1 MVTVFVS
8 IVNLAKRRLCS
19 LPVIIC
25 KNQQVVDKT
34 NLFVLK
40 FIRCFRHLLTTEDAV
55 LVNRKLLINH
65 ICERRS
71 QRHIERVTNKRSDG
85 FTFLGVSKNI
95 LPVRTYLARS
105 GRRIRDEVCICI
117 TPVIK
122 AHSISKCHR
131 EFFAVIKIDSNFQ
144 KCGVIPQTFLFLNRD
159 NLAELKQPHLLLE
172 LILLGCV
179 HRLQRERETRL
190 ANLAELYV
198 TRFQKFIRQVDFFLG
213 CGFFQNGNIIVGV
226 ITLNPVAVKLSEK
239 TGCTCKIRENIQT
252 RRNCIKL
259 SRYRINAC
267 LKRCVSSV
275 E

>member
-1 MVTVFVS
+1 MSRLYFKTCLGIVHPSRQRVYGRLAGVVAHNQLAVRGGLEHNSPIGLLDSNTFGTNFNSAILVLNLESLAHNQRTDNGLRDKTIRRNGVAILVG
-8 IVNLAKRRLCS
+8 IVNLTERRLCG

-40 FIRCFRHLLTTEDAV
+40 FIRCFRYLLTTEDAV
-55 LVNRKLLINH
+55 LVNRKLLIDH

-71 QRHIERVTNKRSDG
+71 QCHIERVANKRGNG
-85 FTFLGVSKNI
+85 FTLFGVGKNI

-144 KCGVIPQTFLFLNRD
+144 KCGVIPQAFLFLNCD
-159 NLAELKQPHLLLE
+159 NLAKLKQSHLLSE
-172 LILLGCV
+172 LILL
-179 HRLQRERETRL
+179 
-190 ANLAELYV
+190 
-198 TRFQKFIRQVDFFLG
+198 
-213 CGFFQNGNIIVGV
+213 
-226 ITLNPVAVKLSEK
+226 S
-239 TGCTCKIRENIQT
+239 
-252 RRNCIKL
+252 
-259 SRYRINAC
+259 RINRF
-267 LKRCVSSV
+267 KR